1 MICLNSNFLN
11 LLKIF
16 MIIYLCICICIF
28 KMGGIFV
35 NIGKVYIIENIK
47 VLIFVNKIVLLFLNN
62 NCCNKNLNV

>member
-1 MICLNSNFLN
+1 
-11 LLKIF
+11 
-16 MIIYLCICICIF
+16 MIIYLCVCICIF